1 MKKLILLLLLA
12 PCLLFSANTQVFDKD
27 GIPIKP
33 SPSRF
38 VNIIEG
44 APNTFT
50 SKQLNQLESELI
62 QFSKSTGIQI
72 MLAIVP
78 NLNGYKKAQMAIEI
92 GRKWAKEENGR
103 DSGIVLLLKPKA
115 INSQEYVFIA
125 IGSGLEQ
132 LLPKEIGARIVEF
145 EMMPEFIQNDYSTGI
160 SKSIQTLN
168 SIALKETSASEYLS
182 KTEHGIS
189 LWTILPLLVII
200 LVFIVLRIRRE
211 NRRNYS
217 SSAHPFWTTLF
228 LGGSVGKGSHGSWS
242 DFSGSAGGIDG
253 FGGGGAKG
261 SW

>member
-12 PCLLFSANTQVFDKD
+12 PGLLFSANTQVFDKD

-33 SPSRF
+33 APSRF

-50 SKQLNQLESELI
+50 SKQLNQLESEFI

-72 MLAIVP
+72 MLAVVP
-78 NLNGYKKAQMAIEI
+78 NLNGYEKAQMAIEI
-92 GRKWAKEENGR
+92 GRKWAIKENGK
-103 DSGIVLLLKPKA
+103 DSGIVFLLKPKTS
-115 INSQEYVFIA
+115 NSQEYVFIA
-125 IGSGLEQ
+125 IGSGLSQ

-145 EMMPEFIQNDYSTGI
+145 EMMPEFIQNDYSNGI

-168 SIALKETSASEYLS
+168 SLALKETSASEYLS
-182 KTEHGIS
+182 KTDRGIS
-189 LWTILPLLVII
+189 LWIILPLLVII
-200 LVFIVLRIRRE
+200 LVFIVLRTRSE

-217 SSAHPFWTTLF
+217 SGAHPFWTNLF

-253 FGGGGAKG
+253 CGGGGAQG